1 MSTKLETL
9 NIKDLIYSF
18 VDYFS
23 SKGLR
28 AQEGGTYLFEY
39 LMILLALFYF
49 IVGFLPALPF
59 IFMMGAMIATTK
71 WFILK
76 FRTL

>member
-1 MSTKLETL
+1 METL
-9 NIKDLIYSF
+9 NIKNLIYSF
-18 VDYFS
+18 IDYFS

-28 AQEGGTYLFEY
+28 AKEEGTFVVEY

-49 IVGFLPALPF
+49 IIGFLPALPF